1 MQHIMIKRQEK
12 TICIIPARKNSK
24 RIKNKNLL
32 KIRGETLIDIC
43 IKLSIKSNL
52 FEKIILSSD
61 SNKILNIG
69 KKYKILT
76 IKRGEK
82 ISEDKSTTDSVVR
95 DVVSKAKFKFQN
107 IVILQ
112 VTSPLRK
119 IETLRNFLK
128 HCIKKKLSHC
138 LSVSVINDN
147 ISEKNKYFKPLGK
160 NLRRSQ
166 SRKPYIYENGLFY
179 FVKKEHFLKRNKIYP
194 KKNWN
199 FFITD
204 KYESIDINEL
214 NDYLVAKKFINK

>member
-32 KIRGETLIDIC
+32 KIKGETLIDIC

-76 IKRGEK
+76 IKRGKK

-95 DVVSKAKFKFQN
+95 DVMSKAKFKFQN

-166 SRKPYIYENGLFY
+166 LRKPYIYENGLFY

-194 KKNWN
+194 KKNWD

>member
-1 MQHIMIKRQEK
+1 MQHIMIKKQEK

-32 KIRGETLIDIC
+32 KIKGETLIDIC

-76 IKRGEK
+76 IKRGKK

-95 DVVSKAKFKFQN
+95 DVVSKAKLKFQN

-166 SRKPYIYENGLFY
+166 LRKPYIYENGLFY

-194 KKNWN
+194 KKNWD

>member
-76 IKRGEK
+76 IKRGKK

-95 DVVSKAKFKFQN
+95 DVMSKAKFKFQN

-166 SRKPYIYENGLFY
+166 LRKPYIYENGLFY

-194 KKNWN
+194 KKNWD

>member
-1 MQHIMIKRQEK
+1 MQHIMIKKQEK

-76 IKRGEK
+76 IKRGKK

-95 DVVSKAKFKFQN
+95 DVMSKAKFKFQN

-166 SRKPYIYENGLFY
+166 LRKPYIYENGLFY

-194 KKNWN
+194 KKNWD

>member
-1 MQHIMIKRQEK
+1 MIKRQEK

-166 SRKPYIYENGLFY
+166 LRKPYIYENGLFY

-194 KKNWN
+194 TKNWN

>member
-166 SRKPYIYENGLFY
+166 LRKPYIYENGLFY

-194 KKNWN
+194 KKNWD